1 MQGRSATPS
10 TKTKV
15 KTAGVPVKL
24 LEFFF
29 VKVLGRTDCRTKNIR
44 EVSER
49 HEWAQQAW
57 DAFDSDIDE
66 ALD

>member
-1 MQGRSATPS
+1 MMANEPH
-10 TKTKV
+10 V
-15 KTAGVPVKL
+15 LKL

-49 HEWAQQAW
+49 REWAQQAW